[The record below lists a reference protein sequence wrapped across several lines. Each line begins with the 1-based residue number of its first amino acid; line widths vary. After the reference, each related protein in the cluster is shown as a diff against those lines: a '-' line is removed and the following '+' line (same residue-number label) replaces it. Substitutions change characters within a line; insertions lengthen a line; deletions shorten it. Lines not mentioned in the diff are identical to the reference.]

1 MVLIRT
7 ITYELEL
14 FFCMQKIDKP
24 LLWCTLG
31 LAIFG
36 LVMMSSMS
44 IASSYDI
51 TGKNDFYFWRHFR
64 YLLLGI
70 PCFLVGLK
78 FPIEYLKKLSGPIY
92 IVGVM
97 LLLITLIWGENYGT
111 FAKLWIRIGSLSLQP
126 VEATKLAVIIGLAGL
141 FANDKIKPSTI
152 ESGLIPFVVALA
164 LPAMFLVIQS
174 DFGALFVVSLTAGVM
189 FFTAGAKIRHFLGG
203 IATAAVAGLIVVST
217 VPYIRRRML
226 VFLDPSLDTQNTG
239 FQVQQA
245 LIAIGSGR
253 IFGRGFQNSVQK
265 FDYLPEVQSDTIF
278 SAIAE
283 EMGFF
288 RIIILIG
295 VYLLILFRGFM
306 IAEKVRD
313 PFMRYAAIGITTWI
327 TGQAFVNI
335 GVNMA
340 LLPNTGITLPLI
352 SYGGSSMLLTF
363 LALGVLLQI
372 SQYQQDKG
380 SRYRWRR

>member
-1 MVLIRT
+1 MN
-7 ITYELEL
+7 
-14 FFCMQKIDKP
+14 KIDKP

-31 LAIFG
+31 LGIFG

-51 TGKNDFYFWRHFR
+51 SGENDFYFWRHFR

-70 PCFLVGLK
+70 PCFVLGLK
-78 FPIEYLKKLSGPIY
+78 FPIAYLRKLSGLIY
-92 IVGVM
+92 ITGVM
-97 LLLITLIWGENYGT
+97 LLLITLIWGESYGT
-111 FAKLWIRIGSLSLQP
+111 FARLWIRIGSLSLQP

-141 FANDKIKPSTI
+141 FANNKIKPNTI
-152 ESGLIPFVVALA
+152 ESGVVPFVALLA

-174 DFGALFVVSLTAGVM
+174 DFGALFVVSLIAGVM
-189 FFTAGAKIRHFLGG
+189 FFTAGAKVKHFLGG
-203 IATAAVAGLIVVST
+203 IITAAVAGLIVVLT
-217 VPYIRRRML
+217 VPYIRRRMM
-226 VFLDPSLDTQNTG
+226 VFLDPTLDTQNAG

-278 SAIAE
+278 AAIAE

-288 RIIILIG
+288 RIIILMG
-295 VYLLILFRGFM
+295 VYLLILWRGLM

-313 PFMRYAAIGITTWI
+313 EFMRYTAIGITTWI

-335 GVNMA
+335 AVNMA

-352 SYGGSSMLLTF
+352 SYGGTSMIMTF

-372 SQYQQDKG
+372 SEHQEDKQ
-380 SRYRWRR
+380 SRYRRRR

>member
-1 MVLIRT
+1 
-7 ITYELEL
+7 
-14 FFCMQKIDKP
+14 MQKIDKP
-24 LLWCTLG
+24 LLWCTIA

-70 PCFLVGLK
+70 PCFLVGYK
-78 FPIEYLKKLSGPIY
+78 FPVAYLQKLSGLIY
-92 IVGVM
+92 VAGVS
-97 LLLITLIWGENYGT
+97 LLLITLLFGESYGT
-111 FAKLWIRIGSLSLQP
+111 FATLWIRIGSLSLQP
-126 VEATKLAVIIGLAGL
+126 VEATKLAVIIGMAGL
-141 FANDKIKPSTI
+141 FSHPHIQPQTI
-152 ESGLIPFVVALA
+152 ESGLIPFVFALIF
-164 LPAMFLVIQS
+164 PVIFLVIQS
-174 DFGALFVVSLTAGVM
+174 DFGAIFIVSLISGVM
-189 FFTAGAKIRHFLGG
+189 FFTAGAKIKHFLGG
-203 IATAAVAGLIVVST
+203 IVSAAVAGLIVVLT

-226 VFLDPSLDTQNTG
+226 VFLDPSLDTQNAG

-288 RIIILIG
+288 RIIILIA
-295 VYLLILFRGFM
+295 VYLLILFRGLS

-313 PFMRYAAIGITTWI
+313 NFLRYLAIGITTWI
-327 TGQAFVNI
+327 TGQAFINI

-352 SYGGSSMLLTF
+352 SYGGTSMIMTF
-363 LALGVLLQI
+363 LALGILLQI
-372 SQYQQDKG
+372 SGLQHDKE

>member
-1 MVLIRT
+1 
-7 ITYELEL
+7 
-14 FFCMQKIDKP
+14 MQKIDKT
-24 LLWCTLG
+24 LLWCTIG

-70 PCFLVGLK
+70 PCFYVGLK
-78 FPIEYLKKLSGPIY
+78 FPVAYLQRLSSLIY
-92 IVGVM
+92 IVGVS
-97 LLLITLIWGENYGT
+97 LLLITLIFGESYGT

-126 VEATKLAVIIGLAGL
+126 VEATKLAVIIGMAGL
-141 FANDKIKPSTI
+141 LAHQRTRVDTI
-152 ESGLIPFVVALA
+152 ESGLIPFVMALI
-164 LPAMFLVIQS
+164 LPAIFLVIQS
-174 DFGALFVVSLTAGVM
+174 DFGALFIVSLISGVM

-203 IATAAVAGLIVVST
+203 ILTASVAGLIVILT
-217 VPYIRRRML
+217 VPYIQRRVS

-253 IFGRGFQNSVQK
+253 IFGRGFQNSIQK

-288 RIIILIG
+288 RIIILMS
-295 VYLLILFRGFM
+295 VYLLILWRGFV
-306 IAEKVRD
+306 IAEGVRD
-313 PFMRYAAIGITTWI
+313 NFLRYMAVGITTWI
-327 TGQAFVNI
+327 TGQAFINI
-335 GVNMA
+335 AVNMA

-352 SYGGSSMLLTF
+352 SYGGSSMLMTF
-363 LALGVLLQI
+363 LALGILLQI
-372 SQYQQDKG
+372 SQHQQDRH
-380 SRYRWRR
+380 SRYRRR